1 MGQIFKVQLEM
12 LKLLAKAL
20 EIGYVIVQMRKMVLL
35 AKGNVDSLSQYH
47 DLHTQV
53 YRHNFYRHTYPG
65 LLGLQMISGSPWMEP
80 SSGLK

>member
-1 MGQIFKVQLEM
+1 MVQLEM

-47 DLHTQV
+47 DLHIQAQFLWAHIPWIARFINDLRFSFDGTQ
-53 YRHNFYRHTYPG
+53 
-65 LLGLQMISGSPWMEP
+65 
-80 SSGLK
+80 